1 MADTGYLHDEWV
13 QVGSPDIGAVTR
25 EAQARGY
32 KLPGEAPRLGE
43 AAHPSQ
49 YYYRHAVHDPSEFVL
64 ALKPTA
70 PADATPY
77 RARVVAGEFKGLVDA
92 AEPAT
97 HEVIPV
103 ELPKEAVVARLRETE
118 GFGPYAEMLETHG
131 IASRAAVNAAVTTF
145 RGRKNQSGNP
155 VTLDWLRHEVKDY
168 FRTRVL
174 AKLLDPALDDAKSY
188 LNMRAMLDGLGN
200 ADRGALAER
209 WYQRRH
215 APDAKAQVKYQVT
228 RTSGENEGQI
238 EARAADLGVGR
249 EAREVK
255 DIEGKIDEDQFGAY
269 VDLLRDD
276 KLREKMGI
284 DKLRYVFTKEQGAIA
299 NLEFFAEFFEDPDL
313 GERLTVEV
321 FDSSGSS
328 HIVRTPEQA
337 RDLLGKLEGKRDKR
351 DSK

>member
-64 ALKPTA
+64 ALKPAA

-188 LNMRAMLDGLGN
+188 VNMRAMLDGLGN

-238 EARAADLGVGR
+238 ETRAADLVVGR

-269 VDLLRDD
+269 LDALTRPEEGGA
-276 KLREKMGI
+276 RAF
-284 DKLRYVFTKEQGAIA
+284 DKLRYVFTKPEGAIA
-299 NLEFFAEFFEDPDL
+299 NLRFFAKKLAEANLREL
-313 GERLTVEV
+313 LTVEV
-321 FDSSGSS
+321 FDTSGIS
-328 HIVRTPEQA
+328 HTAQTSEQA
-337 RDLLGKLEGKRDKR
+337 FALLNQLLEKRAAP
-351 DSK
+351 